1 MSYFHEYTNKQNK
14 TLRSYSLPVD
24 LRRFPS
30 EQWIT
35 NEEECWD
42 VGAALTDVRHY
53 PVATPAQ
60 IRRLTQRD
68 AMEVRAD
75 GIREF
80 EKTERRH

>member
-1 MSYFHEYTNKQNK
+1 MSYFHEYVLKERK
-14 TLRSYSLPVD
+14 TLRTYSGPVD

-35 NEEECWD
+35 SEDECWD

-60 IRRLTQRD
+60 IRLCSSQPPP
-68 AMEVRAD
+68 VRS
-75 GIREF
+75 
-80 EKTERRH
+80 KTRPHAQ